1 MKTTSTIASS
11 LVLLLAAA
19 CGHEEPAKTAS
30 DTPPAENP
38 QPAPAPAPPPPT
50 NATPVAGPTSAD
62 VPREGPTAGNAEA
75 QPVTPMTDGQ
85 ILEVTHTANAGEIE
99 QAKIALSR
107 TTDARVRSFAQMM
120 VRDHSQADKK
130 GMVVAKKAGVER
142 TTSPAS
148 QSLETDTDG
157 ATGTLKTDSRTDFD
171 KDYVATQIREH
182 QSVLDA
188 IDKTLLTDA
197 TSPDVK
203 AYLSEVRAAVAAHLQ
218 HAQDLQSE
226 LLK

>member
-1 MKTTSTIASS
+1 MKTTAMLVSS
-11 LVLLLAAA
+11 FALLLAAA

-30 DTPPAENP
+30 DTPPVDSP
-38 QPAPAPAPPPPT
+38 QPAPAPVPTPPM

-85 ILEVTHTANAGEIE
+85 ILEITHTANVGEID
-99 QAKIALSR
+99 QAKLALSR

-142 TTSPAS
+142 TSSPAS
-148 QSLETDTDG
+148 QSLVTDVDG
-157 ATGTLKTDSRTDFD
+157 ATGTLKADARADFD
-171 KDYVATQIREH
+171 KDYVATQVREH

-197 TSPDVK
+197 TSPDLK